1 MKQSSVFYLTTV
13 ENILIKWVITI
24 GTLYAT
30 VNVHLNVM
38 NFIHH
43 VIITAIK
50 YCTFKKRKESKVFN
64 TGFKTMFFDLREA
77 TTWLDTSSLAWY
89 YWEGTSYSMT
99 HSTHSRWSASS
110 QRCQVSLASGD
121 TRSFIL
127 PTGCKII
134 TNKQS
139 VQR

>member
-24 GTLYAT
+24 RTLYAT

-43 VIITAIK
+43 VIITEIK

-64 TGFKTMFFDLREA
+64 TGFKTVLSLTCA
-77 TTWLDTSSLAWY
+77 KLQHGWTPQVWLGTTGRVL
-89 YWEGTSYSMT
+89 
-99 HSTHSRWSASS
+99 H
-110 QRCQVSLASGD
+110 
-121 TRSFIL
+121 I
-127 PTGCKII
+127 P
-134 TNKQS
+134 
-139 VQR
+139 

>member
-64 TGFKTMFFDLREA
+64 TGFKTVLSLTARSYNMVGHLKFGLVLLGGYFIFHDPLNPLQMVGIF
-77 TTWLDTSSLAWY
+77 TTLSGESCVWGHAVIYLAKSS
-89 YWEGTSYSMT
+89 
-99 HSTHSRWSASS
+99 
-110 QRCQVSLASGD
+110 
-121 TRSFIL
+121 
-127 PTGCKII
+127 
-134 TNKQS
+134 
-139 VQR
+139 